1 MFTKIQRNFH
11 FDSDLWS
18 NKNSF
23 NLDEGKLGF
32 NTKETKLPTYWNTP
46 FSKVCLGT
54 RNNNKMKYTVIDKQ
68 ASSLY
73 SLIADGNYRPT
84 SLGRDTWKS
93 LIGSQGS
100 LQSSCNQEGFNV
112 VGSGEIYRPKARIG
126 ILGNNE
132 NHCRTCDSR
141 IGFGTGG
148 KQDDSNTCGNE
159 TSHGYEHTHIKA
171 MGFILVL
178 NPSAGDAFYWIDGTP
193 LADQFSAWAS
203 GEPNHV
209 KEKCAH
215 MYAVPYRMV
224 KWNDKECSL
233 SGAEKNTDECS
244 ASNGGC
250 SHKCVNTVG
259 GYRCECPEPGLSL
272 ALDNKTCHDT
282 DECSASNGGCSH
294 RCVNTAG
301 SYRCECPGQEL
312 RLASDNKTCEE
323 KHTTS
328 GMFADCSYK

>member
-1 MFTKIQRNFH
+1 MTCQNLGGDLAIVRSEDENNFILELLKKQQTKTFWGAWLGLYRKPSAENIFYWIDDTPLAGQYSAWANGEPNSVNEKCVHMIATSYKQGKWNDRPCSLGDESRAPVVLCQKSFMSRQNKAYLLEIGSEKIPVFCRMNNLGACRGSGWTLVMKMNGSQRNFH

-178 NPSAGDAFYWIDGTP
+178 
-193 LADQFSAWAS
+193 
-203 GEPNHV
+203 
-209 KEKCAH
+209 
-215 MYAVPYRMV
+215 
-224 KWNDKECSL
+224 
-233 SGAEKNTDECS
+233 
-244 ASNGGC
+244 
-250 SHKCVNTVG
+250 
-259 GYRCECPEPGLSL
+259 
-272 ALDNKTCHDT
+272 
-282 DECSASNGGCSH
+282 
-294 RCVNTAG
+294 
-301 SYRCECPGQEL
+301 
-312 RLASDNKTCEE
+312 
-323 KHTTS
+323 
-328 GMFADCSYK
+328 